1 MFTSGEYSFKDDS
14 NEKKIMSIGSCTSL
28 PDFKSSYEEP
38 MLNSR
43 VSSYDDL
50 RSLSSGGDRFSP
62 GKNSPGRPLKYKELK
77 RGDIE
82 TITTFRP
89 LNIFHYQ
96 QAFVHKSVQKYIRF
110 QKDVPEYLKQS
121 YERYEYLG
129 DSVLNL
135 VVANYLFKKY
145 PDSEG
150 LLTRLRTKL
159 VNGKTL
165 SMFAKKL
172 GFNEFLIISSN
183 VENIDGR
190 NNDRILEDVFEAFIC
205 AIHLDRGFKH
215 AEDFIIRIITNHIDF
230 SELEEDNNYKDILLR
245 FCQNKMGVV
254 PCYETISTEGP
265 PHKRKFTVIVTIQNE
280 KYKTGIGKCKKSA
293 EQKASEE
300 TLKHFKYFDSC

>member
-1 MFTSGEYSFKDDS
+1 MFTQGEYSFKDS
-14 NEKKIMSIGSCTSL
+14 SPNKKQIKSIGSCNSL
-28 PDFKSSYEEP
+28 PDFKLSCEEP
-38 MLNSR
+38 NSAISSR

-50 RSLSSGGDRFSP
+50 QSMGRYSP
-62 GKNSPGRPLKYKELK
+62 SKNSPGKPLKYKELT
-77 RGDIE
+77 RNDIE
-82 TITTFRP
+82 RITTFRP
-89 LNIFHYQ
+89 LNITHYQ
-96 QAFVHKSVQKYIRF
+96 QAFVHKSVQKHIRY
-110 QKDVPEYLKQS
+110 QKDAPDYLKQS

-172 GFNEFLIISSN
+172 GFNEFLVISTN

-215 AEDFIIRIITNHIDF
+215 AEDFIIRIITSYINF
-230 SELEEDNNYKDILLR
+230 SELEKDNNYKDILLR

-254 PCYETISTEGP
+254 PCYETIGVEGP
-265 PHKRKFTVIVTIQNE
+265 PHKRNFTVIVTIQDE
-280 KYKTGIGKCKKSA
+280 KYKMGMGKCKKSA
-293 EQKASEE
+293 EQNASME
-300 TLKHFKYFDSC
+300 TLKYFKYFED